1 MSLSG
6 SRDPPPRA
14 MEVANLSVVATS
26 VALPQGP
33 EACSMGPSPSG
44 VVGST
49 TAGDSALPGGREPP
63 FSVFTV
69 LVVTLLVLLIAA
81 TFLWNLLVLVT
92 ILRVRAFHRVPH
104 NLVAS
109 TAVSDVLVAA
119 LVMPLSLVSEL
130 SAGRRWRLGRSLCH
144 VWISFDVLC
153 CTASIWN
160 VAAIALDRY
169 WTITRHLQYT
179 LRTRRRASALMI
191 ALTWALSALIAL
203 APLLFG
209 WGEAYDARRQRCQ
222 VSQEPSYAVFSTC
235 GAFYLPLGVVLFVYW
250 KIYKAAKFRFGHR
263 RRAVLPLSAPVQV
276 RSRLPNRGSRGRSGL
291 GPRENWRRK
300 LAPSG
305 RAPGAHGEFVIC
317 SPGARTE
324 GRLTC
329 APALSRSAH
338 GGARTRRGAGVADLA
353 RGGRGFTKR
362 ARGLVGAAGAAGARG
377 PRGLAGAA
385 FPVVLRARP
394 MSRALGAFPR
404 GGSVPMTP
412 AAGHFLVPK
421 RQSGTAARWE
431 CVLQSS
437 TFLGFPSP
445 LCPGPPSAS

>member
-1 MSLSG
+1 
-6 SRDPPPRA
+6 
-14 MEVANLSVVATS
+14 MEAANLSAAAPS
-26 VALPQGP
+26 VALPSG
-33 EACSMGPSPSG
+33 AGTCSGSPSPSG
-44 VVGST
+44 VVELT
-49 TAGDSALPGGREPP
+49 PGGAMPPGREASL
-63 FSVFTV
+63 SVFTV

-109 TAVSDVLVAA
+109 TAVSDALVAA

-191 ALTWALSALIAL
+191 TLTWALSALIAL

-209 WGEAYDARRQRCQ
+209 WGEVYDAQLQRCQ

-263 RRAVLPLSAPVQV
+263 RRPTVLPLPTARQVKEAPQEAEMVFTARCRPTVAFQA
-276 RSRLPNRGSRGRSGL
+276 SGDSW
-291 GPRENWRRK
+291 REQK
-300 LAPSG
+300 
-305 RAPGAHGEFVIC
+305 E
-317 SPGARTE
+317 
-324 GRLTC
+324 
-329 APALSRSAH
+329 
-338 GGARTRRGAGVADLA
+338 
-353 RGGRGFTKR
+353 KR
-362 ARGLVGAAGAAGARG
+362 AAMMVGILIGVFVLCWI
-377 PRGLAGAA
+377 PFFLAE
-385 FPVVLRARP
+385 LI
-394 MSRALGAFPR
+394 
-404 GGSVPMTP
+404 
-412 AAGHFLVPK
+412 
-421 RQSGTAARWE
+421 
-431 CVLQSS
+431 
-437 TFLGFPSP
+437 SP
-445 LCPGPPSAS
+445 LCACSLPPIWKSIFLWLGYSNSFFNPLIYTAFNKNYNDAFRSFFTKQK

>member
-1 MSLSG
+1 
-6 SRDPPPRA
+6 
-14 MEVANLSVVATS
+14 MEAANLSVAATG
-26 VALPQGP
+26 VALPLGS

-49 TAGDSALPGGREPP
+49 TAGDSALPGREPP

-250 KIYKAAKFRFGHR
+250 KIYKAAKFRFGRRR
-263 RRAVLPLSAPVQV
+263 RRAVLPLPAPVQV
-276 RSRLPNRGSRGRSGL
+276 KEAPHEAEMVFTARRPVVAFQMSGDSW
-291 GPRENWRRK
+291 REQK
-300 LAPSG
+300 
-305 RAPGAHGEFVIC
+305 E
-317 SPGARTE
+317 
-324 GRLTC
+324 
-329 APALSRSAH
+329 
-338 GGARTRRGAGVADLA
+338 
-353 RGGRGFTKR
+353 KR
-362 ARGLVGAAGAAGARG
+362 AAVMVGILIGVFVLCWI
-377 PRGLAGAA
+377 PFFLAE
-385 FPVVLRARP
+385 LI
-394 MSRALGAFPR
+394 
-404 GGSVPMTP
+404 
-412 AAGHFLVPK
+412 
-421 RQSGTAARWE
+421 
-431 CVLQSS
+431 
-437 TFLGFPSP
+437 SP
-445 LCPGPPSAS
+445 LCACSLPPIWKSIFLWLGYSNSFFNPLIYTAFNKNYNNAFKSLFSKQR